1 MPDVKF
7 SNQYP
12 YTDFHELNLDWVINE
27 VKYWSTKVG
36 KTIQSIDLTGT
47 VGLVDTYTITYSDG
61 TTSTFDVTNGNG
73 IASVAKTGTAGLVD
87 TYTITF
93 QDGSTSTFTVTNG
106 AAAVDPTLTLP
117 DYAADAK
124 VTGDRISARETADYA
139 ALQSEGFG
147 AYNTKLDISVLEWEF
162 GNLSTSGVESN
173 STTRIRSKATAFDA
187 ITKISIDNTYVFTV
201 LGYDKAGN
209 VVYNSNNIGWV
220 NEIELPSTMICRFL
234 VRYASESTLPA
245 SIFAT
250 LPTVMTIETQNQYID
265 ERFQNVKLGNL
276 DAGTGQEISSTNRC
290 IGDPI
295 PVLKDDIVWTCLDG
309 DYKFY
314 AYYFNT
320 DGSFHSNAGV
330 WKRQA
335 FVRVPVDGFVRIV
348 MAKNNDNTIDS
359 TTLAD
364 IPNYFFVRKTSEEIV
379 RQVEATMLPTSN
391 AIQDLYSKFERK
403 GYDVN
408 TIWADSNI
416 RLTMTDIQEAKT
428 NILLYPLKGIRMAIM
443 SWKTLTPTLA
453 SDYIFDSGWVTNP
466 YVIAKGE
473 YFSIS
478 LSHAD
483 NSVILPEEKSKV
495 IGYYFNGYFDGGID
509 SYAHRGFSAIAPE
522 NTQTA
527 FIMARNKGFKI
538 VESDVQITSD
548 GKFVMIHDDTIDR
561 TSNGSGYVSAHTLA
575 ELKALDFGSWKSAK
589 YAGEQIPTLD
599 EFLSLC
605 RNIGLSPII
614 EIKGTSW
621 TSSYITALVT
631 AVKKYGLIE
640 STIFAGTDASLLA
653 DVRAEYPNARVL
665 YATNVAPTDA
675 TVYGLNNNDGRTYY
689 GVLYTVIDSSV
700 AALCYNN
707 NIKLAAWTIDSR
719 SAIISADPTV
729 CGIYSNCWH
738 AAQILYGNIIF

>member
-12 YTDFHELNLDWVINE
+12 YTDFHELNLDWVIGQ
-27 VKYWSTKVG
+27 VKYWSERVG
-36 KTIQSIDLTGT
+36 KSIQTIEKTGT
-47 VGLVDTYTITYSDG
+47 AGLVDTYTITYSDG
-61 TTSTFDVTNGNG
+61 STSTFDVTNGNG

-93 QDGSTSTFTVTNG
+93 QDGSTSTFDVTNG
-106 AAAVDPTLTLP
+106 AAAVDPTLTLS

-124 VTGDRISARETADYA
+124 VTGERISARETADYA

-147 AYNTKLDISVLEWEF
+147 AYNTKLDISGLEWEF
-162 GNLSTSGVESN
+162 GNLSTSGTESS

-234 VRYASESTLPA
+234 VRYASESTLPP

-250 LPTVMTIETQNQYID
+250 LPTVMTIDTQIQYID

-309 DYKFY
+309 NYKFY
-314 AYYFNT
+314 AYYFNA

-348 MAKNNDNTIDS
+348 MAKNNDSTIDS

-379 RQVEATMLPTSN
+379 RQVETIALPTAN

-403 GYDVN
+403 GYDAN
-408 TIWADSNI
+408 TIWADTNI
-416 RLTMTDIQEAKT
+416 RLTVTEIQEAKA

-453 SDYIFDSGWVTNP
+453 SDYIFDSGWMTNP

-509 SYAHRGFSAIAPE
+509 SYAHRGYSAIAPE

-575 ELKALDFGSWKSAK
+575 ELKALDFGSWKCAK

-614 EIKGTSW
+614 EIKGASW
-621 TSSYITALVT
+621 TSSYITALVK

-640 STIFAGTDASLLA
+640 STIFAGTDTTLLA
-653 DVRAEYPNARVL
+653 NVRTEYPNAKVL
-665 YATNVAPTDA
+665 YATNVAPTDS

-719 SAIISADPTV
+719 ADIAAADPTV

-738 AAQILYGNIIF
+738 AAQILYGNIVF